1 MYPKVPEPNTEKSW
15 QSTIKWDFPPSL
27 SKLHDSL
34 SVTFNTESDYN
45 NAIENPYSFVVDAD
59 RQDVKNIYMSVRGD
73 RKPRIMLR
81 VKSVLRLGH
90 RAGVL

>member
-1 MYPKVPEPNTEKSW
+1 MSQNVPESAPNESLL
-15 QSTIKWDFPPSL
+15 STIKWDFPPNSL
-27 SKLHDSL
+27 KLHDSL
-34 SVTFNTESDYN
+34 SVIFNTESDYN

-59 RQDVKNIYMSVRGD
+59 RHDVKNIYMSVRGD

-90 RAGVL
+90 RAGAL